1 IVVVMNLCA
10 SPRKN
15 SLMDQNAVP
24 PFIKGRRD
32 DWKHEVHKSQCN
44 VNLQFMYGDRFI
56 PKRFNAEHINYNLK
70 YLGTNLEKDILMTD
84 QMLVCSYWRQNS
96 FVRAI
101 NETFG
106 VCNSR
111 LLQFSNLQSHLS
123 ELSRSRSQDLDWSC
137 TPRPRPMAYP
147 NTTHEMPE
155 LCSSVDHNLMDWS
168 LNGHMAV
175 SFGQD
180 VIIWHNQDET
190 TMVFSVKRP
199 RSLKY
204 SPNGRYLAMGCT
216 DSQHPVLELWK
227 LQTVREF
234 LVADGKYFQKSVGA
248 ICAIEWSQ
256 DSEKIV
262 CGTSS
267 GLLVVLQMPKLR
279 TLHKLHKHNVEITC
293 IRYSPHGQY
302 LASADI
308 QGQIY
313 IYHSR
318 QFKVLTRL
326 RSKSSSVIFD
336 WHPWSGVELA
346 VCKYTHKTHFYLNKL
361 DTTFLAE
368 KSPPS
373 IYIFNVPRREIV
385 AFYQRADKKILI
397 NSINFSKITG
407 ELLVNVY
414 RYDDQGC
421 LNCEILVLSSFNRV
435 VDIMG
440 YKEGGMIFL
449 MWSPDGT
456 KIATAGLDESLSIW
470 NFLHS
475 NKNQDAKTKNR
486 DRQMEQRSCL
496 DLYRLLK

>member
-1 IVVVMNLCA
+1 MNLCA

-24 PFIKGRRD
+24 SFNKGRRD
-32 DWKHEVHKSQCN
+32 DWKHEVNKSQCN
-44 VNLQFMYGDRFI
+44 VNLKLTYGDRFI
-56 PKRFNAEHINYNLK
+56 PKRFNAEDINYTLK
-70 YLGTNLEKDILMTD
+70 YLETNKEKDILMAD
-84 QMLVCSYWRQNS
+84 EMLVCSYWRQNS

-106 VCNSR
+106 VRNSR

-123 ELSRSRSQDLDWSC
+123 DISRRTNQDCDWPC

-147 NTTHEMPE
+147 NTTHEMPR
-155 LCSSVDHNLMDWS
+155 CSLIDHNLMDWS
-168 LNGHMAV
+168 INGHMAV
-175 SFGQD
+175 SLGQD
-180 VIIWHNQDET
+180 VIIWHNQGET

-227 LQTVREF
+227 LKTAKEF
-234 LVADGKYFQKSVGA
+234 LVADGKYFQKSDGS

-256 DSEKIV
+256 DSQKIV
-262 CGTSS
+262 CGTGS
-267 GLLVVLQMPKLR
+267 GLLVVLQMPTLR
-279 TLHKLHKHNVEITC
+279 TLYKLRKHTDKISS
-293 IRYSPHGQY
+293 IRYSPNGQY
-302 LASADI
+302 LATADV
-308 QGQIY
+308 QGLIY
-313 IYHSR
+313 IFHSR
-318 QFKVLTRL
+318 QYKVLIRL
-326 RSKSSSVIFD
+326 RSKSSSIIFD

-346 VCKYTHKTHFYLNKL
+346 IS
-361 DTTFLAE
+361 E

-385 AFYQRADKKILI
+385 AFYQRADKKIMI

-421 LNCEILVLSSFNRV
+421 LSCEILVLSSFNRV

-440 YKEGGMIFL
+440 YKEGGMVFM

-475 NKNQDAKTKNR
+475 NKVHDTKAKNR
-486 DRQMEQRSCL
+486 VHAMERRNSL
-496 DLYRLLK
+496 ELYRLFK